1 MTDHPPVCDYEGSD
15 YQASFWDSGGREYE
29 DRCEAIALKRL
40 LPKSGGLLLDLGAG
54 AGRNTPRYVGFERVV
69 LLDYSRTQLEQA
81 RARLGHSD
89 RTIYVA
95 ADVYRLPFVDGLFD
109 AATMIR
115 TLHHMA
121 DAPKA
126 LRQVRSVLQSG
137 ATFILEYANKQNLKA
152 ILRYALR
159 RQDWNPFTLEPVEF
173 AKLNFDFHP
182 QAVRGWL
189 EDVGFEI
196 EKTLTVSHFRLGL
209 LKRLVPTSILA
220 GMDSLFQW
228 TGALWQITPSVFVRC
243 KAVGRDSIPPRV
255 GRNSIPPSIGQN
267 GILSYFKCPEC
278 EHAPLEIVGRDSI
291 PPTAGLNEKTGYLT
305 CPSCKR
311 KWAVR
316 EGIYDFREIVRY

>member
-1 MTDHPPVCDYEGSD
+1 MTDHPPVCDYDGSD
-15 YQASFWDSGGREYE
+15 YQTSFWDSGGRAYE

-40 LPKSGGLLLDLGAG
+40 LPKNGKLLLELGAG
-54 AGRNTPRYVGFERVV
+54 AGRNTPRYAGFERVV
-69 LLDYSRTQLEQA
+69 LLDYSRTQLQQA
-81 RARLGHSD
+81 QARLGRSD
-89 RTIYVA
+89 RFIFVA

-126 LRQVRSVLQSG
+126 LRQVRNVLQPG
-137 ATFILEYANKQNLKA
+137 AIFILEYANKHNLKA

-159 RQDWNPFTLEPVEF
+159 RQEWNPFTLEPVEF
-173 AKLNFDFHP
+173 AALNFDFHP
-182 QAVRGWL
+182 RAVRGWL
-189 EDVGFEI
+189 TDVGFAI

-209 LKRLVPTSILA
+209 LKRLVPASILA

-243 KAVGRDSIPPRV
+243 RAVGRDACPERSRRGIPPRV
-255 GRNSIPPSIGQN
+255 GRNSIPPSSRQN

-278 EHAPLEIVGRDSI
+278 GHAPLD
-291 PPTAGLNEKTGYLT
+291 EKKGYLA

-311 KWAVR
+311 KWGVR
-316 EGIYDFREIVRY
+316 EGIYDFRS